1 MSAAAL
7 RVVPA
12 QPLRQVAGK
21 PKTAEA
27 PPPPPPIATP
37 LKPATRVLRMLS
49 GPHTGAESELRS
61 DRLLIG
67 NLESECDVV
76 IDVSRPERHLCL
88 VRASHDGWTVL
99 SIAGDLWIGDTYLA
113 PQQTHDIAS
122 GLVLTLGRV
131 AFCIADSSID
141 WSTVKPPIDLIRPD
155 PTGPMPTVALLPS
168 PEVKLRKWHALKLA
182 AGIGVASLTIAS
194 AGAYL
199 TAALAAKT
207 PTAEEAVAKMKAD
220 QALVTALPFGKEL
233 ELKPEPTTANRVQV
247 HGYLPKR
254 EQARALEKALR
265 DASIDADYH
274 LVALDELGS
283 DIVHRFER
291 TKAEAVRY
299 ETKGRFVIDS
309 RSEVLDVH
317 DRQARQTLQ
326 ELPALSG
333 LNLSVADIKSPDG
346 KPIVIRYDR
355 SIERP
360 GDIVVSELDV
370 IRQRQ
375 RLVVKELR
383 TGALPSIVLDNGM
396 RYFEGATLPDKSIL
410 KRIGA
415 SELTVLQGSGERT
428 IPMPADTAAS
438 AAR

>member
-12 QPLRQVAGK
+12 EPLRQVGGK
-21 PKTAEA
+21 PKAAEA
-27 PPPPPPIATP
+27 PATPPPIAMP
-37 LKPATRVLRMLS
+37 NKPATRLLRMLS

-99 SIAGDLWIGDTYLA
+99 SIAGDLWIGDIYLA

-141 WSTVKPPIDLIRPD
+141 WSKVKPPIDLIRPD
-155 PTGPMPTVALLPS
+155 PTGPIPTVALLPA
-168 PEVKLRKWHALKLA
+168 PEIKLRKWHALKLA

-207 PTAEEAVAKMKAD
+207 PTADEAVAKMKAD

-291 TKAEAVRY
+291 AKAAGVRY
-299 ETKGRFVIDS
+299 ENKGRFVIDS
-309 RSEVLDVH
+309 QSEVLDVH

-355 SIERP
+355 SVDRP

-375 RLVVKELR
+375 RLIVKEVR
-383 TGALPSIVLDNGM
+383 PGAMPSIVLDNGM
-396 RYFEGATLPDKSIL
+396 RYFEGATLPDKSVL

-415 SELTVLQGSGERT
+415 SELVVMQGSGERT